1 MRACLA
7 ERSQHGAGYKLTD
20 LVALG
25 GGVHMGEEPT
35 TGEGSGA
42 PSSCQQAGAQP
53 ARPGARP
60 GGTAGEGPSGLLSGP
75 ARDFAPSTS
84 SNLGIRRRDGR
95 MDGRMDGWLPSRL
108 RPWPLEY
115 CYSST
120 FGNTQNSFL
129 LKTTHIIE
137 VLKLQ
142 DSPWCRG
149 WSLDTSEKFPCSS
162 FYILCFALSKPSHR

>member
-1 MRACLA
+1 MVVSTRARSQPPGKAPVLQVPA
-7 ERSQHGAGYKLTD
+7 SGLERSLHG
-20 LVALG
+20 
-25 GGVHMGEEPT
+25 
-35 TGEGSGA
+35 
-42 PSSCQQAGAQP
+42 Q
-53 ARPGARP
+53 GARP
-60 GGTAGEGPSGLLSGP
+60 GGAAGEGPSGLLSGP

-95 MDGRMDGWLPSRL
+95 MDGWLPSRL
-108 RPWPLEY
+108 RPRPLAY

-162 FYILCFALSKPSHR
+162 FYTLCFALSKPFHR